1 MTALPEAFLQRMR
14 EQLGPEYPD
23 FLHSYEAPFR
33 RGIRL
38 NPLKPC
44 DEKPD
49 GVLPP
54 VTWEPTGYLLD
65 GASAAGAVPLHEAG
79 AWYLQEPGAMLPA
92 AVLDARP
99 GERVLDLCAAPGGK
113 ATQSALRMAGH
124 GLLIANEPVP
134 KRAQVLSANIE
145 RMGIVHAAVVSALPD
160 ALAKRWPGFFDA
172 VQVDAPCSGEGMFRR
187 HPETVAEWTP
197 DAPER
202 CAARQADI
210 LDAAAAMVRPGGRLV
225 YSTCTF
231 NRAENEDTVA
241 AFLARHPDF
250 RLKPFSLP
258 GADAPEGMLTCWP
271 HRMPTEGQFTA
282 LLVREGTE
290 EASKARTQRAFPAP
304 DRQRLRLWRDF
315 APEGS
320 PEPNAAMGD
329 VLLRV
334 PEELPPLDGLKVLRC
349 GLKLGEA
356 RGKLFLPDHA
366 WAMAAER
373 PAFPTIPIH
382 GEEALRWLRG
392 EELSA
397 PENLRGW
404 ALPTLN
410 GLALGWG
417 KASGGALKNHYPKG
431 LRRSDLRLG

>member
-1 MTALPEAFLQRMR
+1 MTALPEAFLQRMAAR
-14 EQLGPEYPD
+14 LGPEYPD
-23 FLHSYEAPFR
+23 FLHSYEEPYR

-44 DEKPD
+44 GTVPRGLLEAVP
-49 GVLPP
+49 
-54 VTWEPTGYLLD
+54 WEPTGRQLD
-65 GASAAGAVPLHEAG
+65 ADSAAGAEPLHEAG

-113 ATQSALRMAGH
+113 ATQSALRMAGR
-124 GLLIANEPVP
+124 GLLVANEPVP

-145 RMGIVHAAVVSALPD
+145 RMGIVNAVVVSALPD
-160 ALAKRWPGFFDA
+160 ALAARWPGFFDA
-172 VQVDAPCSGEGMFRR
+172 VQADAPCSGEGMFRR
-187 HPETVAEWTP
+187 HPETADEWSP

-202 CAARQADI
+202 CAARQAAI

-231 NRAENEDTVA
+231 NRTENEDTVE
-241 AFLARHPDF
+241 AFLAGHPDF
-250 RLKPFSLP
+250 RLKPFALP
-258 GADAPEGMLTCWP
+258 GAEAPQGMLTCWP

-282 LLVREGTE
+282 LLVREGGE
-290 EASKARTQRAFPAP
+290 KSAPAAPRRTPAAP
-304 DRQRLRLWRDF
+304 DRQQLKLWRDF
-315 APEGS
+315 APHGA
-320 PEPNAAMGD
+320 PEPNAAMGEA
-329 VLLRV
+329 LLRV

-349 GLKLGEA
+349 GLKLGA
-356 RGKLFLPDHA
+356 IRGRLFLPDHA
-366 WAMAAER
+366 WAMAAEQ
-373 PAFPTIPIH
+373 PAFPAVPLD

-392 EELSA
+392 EELPVS
-397 PENLRGW
+397 ESLRGW
-404 ALPTLN
+404 ALPVVD